1 MDKDPLDKA
10 ARSKLF
16 TPGQP
21 GTKDKTRQIS
31 DAEFSQNKQ
40 EPSKVFHEFYNQKS
54 PKLGFLGSPA
64 AGAPA
69 QQGTA
74 GQGGAGSPLPSSSE
88 PIPRCEAEERRD
100 IM

>member
-21 GTKDKTRQIS
+21 GTKDKTREIS

-40 EPSKVFHEFYNQKS
+40 KPSKVFHEFYNQKS
-54 PKLGFLGSPA
+54 PKLGLLGSPA

-74 GQGGAGSPLPSSSE
+74 GQGGKPPPKLHRAHPTV
-88 PIPRCEAEERRD
+88 
-100 IM
+100 